1 MPPQAH
7 RKLQA
12 DDATF
17 LKRSLLCK
25 KEFNDKAILRLFV
38 DNYSSGE
45 WGKIGAD
52 GREAVMVALLRG
64 TLSEEQ
70 SQQDQVPR
78 QARVY
83 LQRSSQ

>member
-17 LKRSLLCK
+17 VKWLKLLCK
-25 KEFNDKAILRLFV
+25 KEFNEKAILRLFV

-45 WGKIGAD
+45 WEKTKSALMD
-52 GREAVMVALLRG
+52 VMRG
-64 TLSEEQ
+64 CH
-70 SQQDQVPR
+70 PC
-78 QARVY
+78 AKW
-83 LQRSSQ
+83 